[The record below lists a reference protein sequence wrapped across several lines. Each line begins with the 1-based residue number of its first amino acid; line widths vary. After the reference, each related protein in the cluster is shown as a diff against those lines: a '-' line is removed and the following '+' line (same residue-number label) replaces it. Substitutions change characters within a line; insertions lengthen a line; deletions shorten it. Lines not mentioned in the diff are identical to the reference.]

1 MPALFAER
9 VGVLAVCGKTD
20 KSAHNYLSQIVAGD
34 TICRGRS
41 PIFAL
46 CRALLAA
53 GADPAS
59 RLECYRGETLCIT
72 VKAIG
77 IGATLTI
84 EEGPS
89 RPRVARWSHFPAL
102 DSPRASV
109 DSWRGIPLPDL
120 VRGADEVPP
129 IEVSAGGLHGKG
141 PG

>member
-1 MPALFAER
+1 MPAPFAER
-9 VGVLAVCGKTD
+9 VGVLTICGKTD

-89 RPRVARWSHFPAL
+89 RPRVARWKPFS
-102 DSPRASV
+102 R
-109 DSWRGIPLPDL
+109 
-120 VRGADEVPP
+120 
-129 IEVSAGGLHGKG
+129 
-141 PG
+141 